1 MIVRAAGGMSAS
13 GIAPI
18 IQQLGATLGRRLP
31 NIGSHVAVVPN
42 ALLRRL
48 AASPFVDRVSLDR
61 DVVGTMERTSA
72 TIGATIVR
80 QEFGYDG
87 SGVGVAIIDSGVTAW
102 HDDLADAAGA
112 MRVDRFVDFVG
123 GGATA
128 YDDYG
133 HGTHVAG
140 IIAGNGFDSGG
151 ARAGIA
157 PAAHLIVLKAL
168 DGTGRGHISDV
179 IAALDYAVAQRQALN
194 IRVINLS
201 VAAGVLRV
209 VQRRSADAGRAKRRA
224 GRHRRCRRRREH
236 RPERR
241 RPYAVRRHHRPR
253 ERAMGVDGRRLEPHG
268 NRGPLR
274 RYGCDVH
281 VSRTDGRGFS
291 RQTGHRCAGRR
302 HRVARGSRQRSV
314 HLRGRVP
321 AERDRPDRIS
331 SVLSLSGTSAAA
343 PVVTGTS
350 R

>member
-1 MIVRAAGGMSAS
+1 
-13 GIAPI
+13 
-18 IQQLGATLGRRLP
+18 
-31 NIGSHVAVVPN
+31 
-42 ALLRRL
+42 
-48 AASPFVDRVSLDR
+48 
-61 DVVGTMERTSA
+61 MERTSA

-157 PAAHLIVLKAL
+157 PGAHLIVLKAL

-179 IAALDYAVAQRQALN
+179 IAALDYAVAQRAGPEHPRDQSFGRGW
-194 IRVINLS
+194 RV
-201 VAAGVLRV
+201 RV
-209 VQRRSADAGRAKRRA
+209 VQRRSADACRAKRRA

-241 RPYAVRRHHRPR
+241 RPYAVPAASPPPRTRR
-253 ERAMGVDGRRLEPHG
+253 
-268 NRGPLR
+268 
-274 RYGCDVH
+274 GC
-281 VSRTDGRGFS
+281 
-291 RQTGHRCAGRR
+291 
-302 HRVARGSRQRSV
+302 
-314 HLRGRVP
+314 
-321 AERDRPDRIS
+321 
-331 SVLSLSGTSAAA
+331 
-343 PVVTGTS
+343 
-350 R
+350 